1 MGVGWLDILNK
12 IITPFIGVI
21 SPQLSIYFRPFIGG
35 EFTPCITTGSGPGP
49 TEKCGLN
56 KYVWSFSPLN
66 IYYIIMR
73 LVFPPI
79 NWMVDISAY
88 ISRYFRLATKKKAV
102 LSMKSRFF
110 LVMVYYN
117 PYIDGWYNPL
127 YTLNSQVFFSLLRRF
142 HASNSIMPYIESG
155 QIIATSRDLTPKG
168 SLVGEVPLFQVFP
181 GWWIGNLSIS
191 QAHQWEGWWIII
203 ICPDWVFWGCKLY
216 FMPEVPRIFL
226 KEPISVQ
233 HVLDTQLTYLY
244 MFMMRH
250 TFNYTILH
258 YNTYIT

>member
-1 MGVGWLDILNK
+1 
-12 IITPFIGVI
+12 
-21 SPQLSIYFRPFIGG
+21 
-35 EFTPCITTGSGPGP
+35 
-49 TEKCGLN
+49 
-56 KYVWSFSPLN
+56 
-66 IYYIIMR
+66 
-73 LVFPPI
+73 
-79 NWMVDISAY
+79 
-88 ISRYFRLATKKKAV
+88 
-102 LSMKSRFF
+102 MKSWFF

-117 PYIDGWYNPL
+117 PYINAWYNPL

-155 QIIATSRDLTPKG
+155 QIITTSHDLTPKG

-181 GWWIGNLSIS
+181 GWWIGNLSVW

-216 FMPEVPRIFL
+216 FMPEVPRILL

-244 MFMMRH
+244 IFVIH

-258 YNTYIT
+258 YSTYIT